1 MRATGAQITL
11 LTKTVLL
18 SMMHW
23 VANQQHVVSPIT
35 TAKAGELPVRGATAS
50 NIYKGFTTERE
61 PMALLEELYD
71 VFKLLKSRTED
82 SIALLKANVET
93 KISDVEKQLLA
104 NTETHTNLVD
114 RLHTLEA
121 NREERQ
127 NRITTV
133 ETRLSA
139 IEECIGDNYL
149 AEVRR
154 FIDQHDVEQA
164 NLENKL
170 HDLGEH
176 LTRTSAHRVAHEDG
190 MASVKDALTSQIVG
204 IEDRLDTPSVTN
216 VSEIQNFDF
225 ILHRIEARLRGDGP
239 NRAQLDVNPISLH
252 TDINSIELPAHEG
265 AACGVSLRLAAN
277 ATAETAD
284 FKVAGEAMAGS
295 YGSAAA
301 AALKDQNAVLFTED
315 ACTYLEHEPGDA
327 PRDTVN
333 RNFEEL
339 APISHELTS
348 RTCYP
353 IAE

>member
-35 TAKAGELPVRGATAS
+35 TAKAGEPPVRGATAS

-154 FIDQHDVEQA
+154 FIDQHYVERPTLKANCMISRNTLLRFLPTQLHMKMEWQA
-164 NLENKL
+164 
-170 HDLGEH
+170 
-176 LTRTSAHRVAHEDG
+176 
-190 MASVKDALTSQIVG
+190 
-204 IEDRLDTPSVTN
+204 
-216 VSEIQNFDF
+216 
-225 ILHRIEARLRGDGP
+225 
-239 NRAQLDVNPISLH
+239 
-252 TDINSIELPAHEG
+252 
-265 AACGVSLRLAAN
+265 
-277 ATAETAD
+277 
-284 FKVAGEAMAGS
+284 
-295 YGSAAA
+295 
-301 AALKDQNAVLFTED
+301 
-315 ACTYLEHEPGDA
+315 
-327 PRDTVN
+327 
-333 RNFEEL
+333 
-339 APISHELTS
+339 
-348 RTCYP
+348 
-353 IAE
+353 